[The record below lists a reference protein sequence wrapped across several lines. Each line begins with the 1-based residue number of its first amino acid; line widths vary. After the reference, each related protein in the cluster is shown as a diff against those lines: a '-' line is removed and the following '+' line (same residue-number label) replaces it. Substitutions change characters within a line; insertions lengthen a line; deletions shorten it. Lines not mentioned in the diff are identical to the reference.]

1 MAVPDDV
8 VMTQYVAN
16 GFAGSAA
23 VATRPNAVAEGRDRG
38 VPVID
43 VVFPEY
49 NEQAAPAGSIR
60 RLHRYLADTLPFTAR
75 ITIADNASIDETPGI
90 AAELADELDGVRV
103 VRLEQKGRG
112 RALHAACCMPPPE
125 PRPQI

>member
-1 MAVPDDV
+1 
-8 VMTQYVAN
+8 MTQYVAN

-49 NEQAAPAGSIR
+49 NEQAALAGSIR

-75 ITIADNASIDETPGI
+75 ITIADNASIDETPVWSADAHPAG
-90 AAELADELDGVRV
+90 ARHARSLASSST
-103 VRLEQKGRG
+103 RL
-112 RALHAACCMPPPE
+112 PF
-125 PRPQI
+125 